1 MRYRIVQCHS
11 VAAQIQINDSF
22 DLTLKQLG
30 DLLDDNYIRA
40 LASHNTKDLH
50 FRVCMLGDL
59 A

>member
-1 MRYRIVQCHS
+1 MQCHS